1 MNSAIKNNLGQKNSQ
16 DNCQENKKNIMG
28 QNTNNVWEMTLAR
41 LDDTMDRLGLK
52 PGMQKYL
59 RTPRKVLEVAIP
71 IKTDKGTIEIYKG
84 YRVQH
89 NTNRGPAKGGIRYH
103 PDVNLDEIKALAMI
117 MTWKCSLVGLP
128 FGGAK
133 GGVEVDPYSVS
144 QNELEHI
151 TRRYTFEIIDAI
163 GPEKDIPAPDVGT
176 NSQIM
181 AWILDTY
188 SMDKGHAV
196 PGVVTGKPISLGGS
210 QGREDATS
218 RGCVYTLLSA
228 LKVLGITSTNL
239 SVTIQGFGNVGGNAA
254 KILFDIGFKITALSD
269 VSACLFNKN
278 GLNPYDISEYLAKNK
293 TLLGYPYAEVL
304 PREEIFKIKADIFIP
319 AALENQIT
327 KETAPLLDVKII
339 AEGANAPTT
348 PEADQIL
355 KEKNIF
361 VIPDVLANAGGVT
374 VSYFEWVQGNLS
386 YFWTKREVNLKL
398 RDIMEKAF
406 YDTYNYAKQNKVDMR
421 TAASML
427 AVSRVAEATNLRG
440 IYP

>member
-1 MNSAIKNNLGQKNSQ
+1 LSSDK
-16 DNCQENKKNIMG
+16 
-28 QNTNNVWEMTLAR
+28 NNVWEMTLSR
-41 LDDTMDRLGLK
+41 LDATMDLLNIK

-59 RTPRKVLEVAIP
+59 REPRKTLEVSVP
-71 IKTDKGTIEIYKG
+71 IKTDAGNIEIFKG

-103 PDVNLDEIKALAMI
+103 PDVNLDEIKALAML

-133 GGVEVDPYSVS
+133 GGVIADPAKLSL
-144 QNELEHI
+144 NELEHI

-163 GPEKDIPAPDVGT
+163 GPDKDIPAPDVGT
-176 NSQIM
+176 NAQVM

-188 SMDKGHAV
+188 SMDKGHSV

-218 RGCVYTLLSA
+218 RGCVYTILST
-228 LKVLGITSTNL
+228 LKVMGIDSTDL
-239 SVTIQGFGNVGGNAA
+239 SVAVQGFGNVGGNAA
-254 KILFDIGFKITALSD
+254 KILHDLGFKIIAISD
-269 VSACLFNKN
+269 VSCCLYDKK
-278 GLNPYDISEYLAKNK
+278 GLNPYEIDDFFKKNK
-293 TLLGYPYAEVL
+293 TISGYSSAEEL
-304 PREEIFKIKADIFIP
+304 PREDIFGLECDMLVP

-327 KETAPLLDVKII
+327 EKNAGAIKAKIV

-348 PEADQIL
+348 PEADKIL
-355 KEKNIF
+355 KQNNIF

-406 YDTYNYAKQNKVDMR
+406 YETYKFSNEHKVDMR

-427 AVSRVAEATNLRG
+427 AVSRVAEATSLRG

>member
-1 MNSAIKNNLGQKNSQ
+1 LAAEK
-16 DNCQENKKNIMG
+16 
-28 QNTNNVWEMTLAR
+28 NNVWEMTLSR
-41 LDDTMDRLGLK
+41 LDATMDLLCIK

-59 RTPRKVLEVAIP
+59 RQPRKTLEVSVP
-71 IKTDKGTIEIYKG
+71 IKTDAGTIEIFKG

-103 PDVNLDEIKALAMI
+103 PDVNLDEIKALAML

-133 GGVEVDPYSVS
+133 GGVIADPTKLSL
-144 QNELEHI
+144 NELEHI

-163 GPEKDIPAPDVGT
+163 GPDKDIPAPDVGT
-176 NSQIM
+176 NAQVM
-181 AWILDTY
+181 AWIMDTY
-188 SMDKGHAV
+188 SMDKGHSV
-196 PGVVTGKPISLGGS
+196 PGVVTGKPICLGGS

-218 RGCVYTLLSA
+218 RGCVYTILST
-228 LKVLGITSTNL
+228 LKVMGIDSTDL
-239 SVTIQGFGNVGGNAA
+239 SVAVQGFGNVGGNAA
-254 KILFDIGFKITALSD
+254 KILYDLGFKIIAISD
-269 VSACLFNKN
+269 VSACLYNKD
-278 GLNPYDISEYLAKNK
+278 GLNPFDIDTYFKANK
-293 TLLGYPYAEVL
+293 TLCGYGLAEER
-304 PREEIFKIKADIFIP
+304 PREAIFGLECDILVP

-327 KETAPLLDVKII
+327 EKNAGGIKAKIV

-348 PEADQIL
+348 PQADKIL
-355 KEKNIF
+355 KENKIF

-406 YDTYNYAKQNKVDMR
+406 YETYKFSNEHKVDMR

-427 AVSRVAEATNLRG
+427 AVSRVAEATSLRG

>member
-1 MNSAIKNNLGQKNSQ
+1 
-16 DNCQENKKNIMG
+16 
-28 QNTNNVWEMTLAR
+28 MTLSR
-41 LDDTMDRLGLK
+41 LDATMDLLNIK

-59 RTPRKVLEVAIP
+59 REPRKTLEVSVP
-71 IKTDKGTIEIYKG
+71 IKTDAGNIEIFKG

-103 PDVNLDEIKALAMI
+103 PDVNLDEIKALAML

-133 GGVEVDPYSVS
+133 GGVIADPAKLSL
-144 QNELEHI
+144 NELEHI

-163 GPEKDIPAPDVGT
+163 GPDKDIPAPDVGT
-176 NSQIM
+176 NAQVM

-188 SMDKGHAV
+188 SMDKGHSV

-218 RGCVYTLLSA
+218 RGCVYTILST
-228 LKVLGITSTNL
+228 LKVMGIDSTDL
-239 SVTIQGFGNVGGNAA
+239 SVAVQGFGNVGGNAA
-254 KILFDIGFKITALSD
+254 KILHDLGFKIIAISD
-269 VSACLFNKN
+269 VSCCLYDKK
-278 GLNPYDISEYLAKNK
+278 GLNPYEIDDFFKKNK
-293 TLLGYPYAEVL
+293 TISGYSSAEEL
-304 PREEIFKIKADIFIP
+304 PREDIFGLECDMLVP

-327 KETAPLLDVKII
+327 EKNAGAIKAKIV

-348 PEADQIL
+348 PEADKIL
-355 KEKNIF
+355 KQNNIF

-406 YDTYNYAKQNKVDMR
+406 YETYKFSNEHKVDMR

-427 AVSRVAEATNLRG
+427 AVSSVAEATSLRG